1 MTTTALKK
9 KIYEY
14 IDSTDEKM
22 LQVVYTIL
30 EEHIKLKEEEAHQ
43 LTIEDIKALDR
54 RWEAYKKGD
63 QNVYTIEEAKKDIRK
78 KLRSIKH

>member
-30 EEHIKLKEEEAHQ
+30 EEHIKLKEEEAHH
-43 LTIEDIKALDR
+43 LTDEDVKALDR
-54 RWEAYKKGD
+54 RWETYKNGNQK
-63 QNVYTIEEAKKDIRK
+63 VHTIEEAKKDIRK
-78 KLRSIKH
+78 KLKSIK